1 MLYHRRG
8 LFGNPKPALAPVDLC
23 GRVLTSKTAL
33 HRTSER
39 MEMARIDDIK
49 AKLRAREGQH
59 GFEDNVKA
67 IKAMFAREEARE
79 TVRQKY
85 KDQENA

>member
-1 MLYHRRG
+1 
-8 LFGNPKPALAPVDLC
+8 
-23 GRVLTSKTAL
+23 
-33 HRTSER
+33 